1 MTLVS
6 LAPPIILMFPSNNFF
21 YRMKKKIGVIGL
33 GNPLRRDDAIGLLL
47 LTYLQQNKK
56 KLSKTIDFIDGGTSG
71 MKLLHLLGDYDTVL
85 LLDAVDFK
93 GSPGK
98 IKKFTVDEI
107 KNQKIQVFLS
117 THEPDFLTVYSLLKE
132 LDEAPAHVVIFG
144 VQPKDISHGTGL
156 SQEINRVLPLLQK
169 QILKEIQS
177 MTES

>member
-1 MTLVS
+1 
-6 LAPPIILMFPSNNFF
+6 
-21 YRMKKKIGVIGL
+21 MKKKIAVIGL

-47 LTYLQQNKK
+47 LQYLQQNKK

-93 GSPGK
+93 GSPGE

-117 THEPDFLTVYSLLKE
+117 THEPDFLTVYALLKE
-132 LDEAPAHVVIFG
+132 LDKAPTHLVIFG
-144 VQPKDISHGTGL
+144 VQPKDISHGTRL
-156 SQEINRVLPLLQK
+156 SQELNRFLPILQK
-169 QILKEIQS
+169 QILEEIQL
-177 MTES
+177 MIES

>member
-1 MTLVS
+1 
-6 LAPPIILMFPSNNFF
+6 
-21 YRMKKKIGVIGL
+21 MKKKIGIIGL
-33 GNPLRRDDAIGLLL
+33 GNPLRCDDAIGLLL
-47 LTYLQQNKK
+47 LQFLRQNKK

-93 GSPGK
+93 GSPGE

-117 THEPDFLTVYSLLKE
+117 THEPDFLTVYALLKK
-132 LDEAPAHVVIFG
+132 LDKTPTHLVIFG
-144 VQPKDISHGTGL
+144 VQPKDISPGTGV
-156 SQEINRVLPLLQK
+156 SQEINRFLPFLK
-169 QILKEIQS
+169 KKILEEIQS

>member
-6 LAPPIILMFPSNNFF
+6 LAPPIILMCPSNNFF
-21 YRMKKKIGVIGL
+21 YRMKKKIGIIGL

-71 MKLLHLLGDYDTVL
+71 MKLLVL

-117 THEPDFLTVYSLLKE
+117 THEPDFLAVYALLKE
-132 LDEAPAHVVIFG
+132 LHEAPAHVVIFG

>member
-1 MTLVS
+1 
-6 LAPPIILMFPSNNFF
+6 
-21 YRMKKKIGVIGL
+21 MKKKIAVIGL

-47 LTYLQQNKK
+47 LQYLQQNKK

-93 GSPGK
+93 GSPGE

-117 THEPDFLTVYSLLKE
+117 THEPDFLTVYALLKE
-132 LDEAPAHVVIFG
+132 LDKAPTHLVIFG
-144 VQPKDISHGTGL
+144 VQLKDISHGTRL
-156 SQEINRVLPLLQK
+156 SQEINRFLPILQK
-169 QILKEIQS
+169 QILEEIQL
-177 MTES
+177 MIES